1 MNESEKRRREL
12 LRSAREMYGDSHMP
26 PAVHPRFRNIYGDLY
41 ESEEQSSG
49 LQTRLLIGCVLFL
62 VFVLMDYFH
71 LEIAQVESEE
81 VVQMVEQDANA
92 VESWSDLII
101 K

>member
-1 MNESEKRRREL
+1 MNQKKEEENYCVQPEKCMEIPICR
-12 LRSAREMYGDSHMP
+12 LRYIRA
-26 PAVHPRFRNIYGDLY
+26 FRNIYGDLY

-71 LEIAQVESEE
+71 LEIAQIDSEE

>member
-1 MNESEKRRREL
+1 M
-12 LRSAREMYGDSHMP
+12 
-26 PAVHPRFRNIYGDLY
+26 
-41 ESEEQSSG
+41 
-49 LQTRLLIGCVLFL
+49 FL

-71 LEIAQVESEE
+71 LEIAQVDSEE

>member
-1 MNESEKRRREL
+1 MNQKKEEENYCVQPEKCMEIPICR
-12 LRSAREMYGDSHMP
+12 LRYIRDFE
-26 PAVHPRFRNIYGDLY
+26 IY

-71 LEIAQVESEE
+71 LEIAQVDSEE

>member
-62 VFVLMDYFH
+62 VFV
-71 LEIAQVESEE
+71 
-81 VVQMVEQDANA
+81 QMVEQDANA

>member
-26 PAVHPRFRNIYGDLY
+26 PA
-41 ESEEQSSG
+41 
-49 LQTRLLIGCVLFL
+49 
-62 VFVLMDYFH
+62 
-71 LEIAQVESEE
+71 QVDSEE
-81 VVQMVEQDANA
+81 VVQMVEQDANTI
-92 VESWSDLII
+92 ESWSDLII